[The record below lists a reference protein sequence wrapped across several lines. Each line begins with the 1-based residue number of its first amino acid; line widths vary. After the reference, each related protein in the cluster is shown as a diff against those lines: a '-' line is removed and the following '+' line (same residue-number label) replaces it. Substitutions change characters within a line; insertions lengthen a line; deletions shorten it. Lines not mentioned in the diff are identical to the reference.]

1 MPPSVTT
8 SSRFFIA
15 IGVTEVIGSTPST
28 FTSCKLLD
36 ERQDGVELVLQMLDL
51 ILGDR
56 DARQMRDAAD
66 GCGIDGHANLWS
78 GKALAEAPAA
88 PQWRALRRRTIV
100 PCKANRV
107 FPVVPR
113 RRLPI

>member
-1 MPPSVTT
+1 VTT

-28 FTSCKLLD
+28 VHLLQLLD
-36 ERQDGVELVLQMLDL
+36 ERQDAVELVLQMLDF
-51 ILGDR
+51 ILGNR
-56 DARQMRDAAD
+56 DTRQMRDAAD

-88 PQWRALRRRTIV
+88 PQWRALRPRTILLARQTR
-100 PCKANRV
+100 PC
-107 FPVVPR
+107 
-113 RRLPI
+113 RLSRAGAPPI